1 MNENFLF
8 YGFIISAIPY
18 VIISVLVIVILKK
31 EGCKFS
37 IFNIDYSNYGS
48 LKKIVKKGKKYRW
61 LYIAYISSTF
71 LPILVF
77 ILFIFFVFACPS
89 GYVCY

>member
-37 IFNIDYSNYGS
+37 IFNIDYSNYGNM
-48 LKKIVKKGKKYRW
+48 KKLAKKESKYRW
-61 LYIAYISSTF
+61 LYIAYISST
-71 LPILVF
+71 ILLISIFVLFTFF
-77 ILFIFFVFACPS
+77 IVMLYIWR
-89 GYVCY
+89 